1 MGAEQGA
8 FDDGSGN
15 AVRRQ
20 TAVHPA
26 IAEMLRKEVA
36 EKEK

>member
-8 FDDGSGN
+8 YDVGN
-15 AVRRQ
+15 GA
-20 TAVHPA
+20 AVHPA
-26 IAEMLRKEVA
+26 IAEMLRKEAA